1 MTPQALAQTLE
12 DFLIGAVDAVVLE
25 DGMVAFDLAQAK
37 YSISGET
44 QKCLSH
50 LWSAERNV
58 VRRVVDLETRN
69 DMLWLAV
76 LRMGQARPT
85 KLEICRQR
93 DPRTPTA
100 KHAARLAYQRMLHR
114 VLELRFPGF

>member
-1 MTPQALAQTLE
+1 MTPQVLAQTLE

-50 LWSAERNV
+50 LWSAGRNV

-69 DMLWLAV
+69 DVLRLAV
-76 LRMGQARPT
+76 VRMGQTRPT